1 LPMLIQERFD
11 GDLMQVQ
18 IEFFGLSRVITG
30 KKNETVDFTEGATF
44 RELVR
49 QLGCTYPGLIGDVI
63 QAGQDALQPPN
74 VFHLKDRHFIKQDQL
89 DQYLKPNDH
98 IVLMSLSAG
107 G

>member
-1 LPMLIQERFD
+1 MH
-11 GDLMQVQ
+11 VQ
-18 IEFFGLSRVITG
+18 IEFFGLSRLITG
-30 KKNETVDFTEGATF
+30 KKTETVDFTEGTTF

-49 QLGCTYPGLIGDVI
+49 QLGCTYPDLIGDVI

-74 VFHLKDRHFIKQDQL
+74 VFHLKDRHFIKQEQMDQN
-89 DQYLKPNDH
+89 LKPNDH